1 MRKLASL
8 FAAAMLVAFPLS
20 TQAKPTRLTEA
31 RLADICR
38 SEADGKTQQLLR
50 LVDNAEAGQE
60 RRGKLTEA
68 VRLQNDA
75 ERADIVAKG
84 GRSRKVWG
92 LPGSWIDLIN
102 TVTTAEIAKADLDG
116 ALANVE
122 KPMVSGYDG
131 SPLDGGRPDYSYA
144 LYACIWKARL
154 TELQGQPIG
163 NDPGAPARPAGAP
176 PIAAVAPPPTLPPP
190 ASATPQPPFVKTLQ
204 LAPAAASR
212 TNCLQG
218 SLEPG
223 SLDKVNRRTDFY
235 LVATEYGNTTW
246 TNWEIF
252 VLTNTCSENVTVYAA
267 GCSDVRMSSTYTGGD
282 GNLPAYPP
290 GAQAGVGTSLSGGSG
305 DGAGQVLPPGRKLI
319 IASQG
324 DDAGLWGRHPLR
336 TSISQAAYGAVS
348 QAASS
353 SGAIGDYGRW
363 KSDVWNEMNRV
374 AGRGSN
380 HYNLGTFSTLPS
392 LWKGAR
398 CADTNLASPG
408 H

>member
-1 MRKLASL
+1 MINQQATLMHITTSEELGHIRPGLEVWVALQDRAKVLGAIETTKQD
-8 FAAAMLVAFPLS
+8 AARSDQPALVAEFYGCLG
-20 TQAKPTRLTEA
+20 AA
-31 RLADICR
+31 RLA
-38 SEADGKTQQLLR
+38 Q
-50 LVDNAEAGQE
+50 
-60 RRGKLTEA
+60 
-68 VRLQNDA
+68 
-75 ERADIVAKG
+75 
-84 GRSRKVWG
+84 
-92 LPGSWIDLIN
+92 
-102 TVTTAEIAKADLDG
+102 LDG
-116 ALANVE
+116 L
-122 KPMVSGYDG
+122 S
-131 SPLDGGRPDYSYA
+131 
-144 LYACIWKARL
+144 
-154 TELQGQPIG
+154 
-163 NDPGAPARPAGAP
+163 APH
-176 PIAAVAPPPTLPPP
+176 AVAGPTSPPQTPV
-190 ASATPQPPFVKTLQ
+190 TPQPGFVKTLQ

-363 KSDVWNEMNRV
+363 KSDVWNELNRI

-380 HYNLGTFSTLPS
+380 HYNLGSFVALPRQ
-392 LWKGAR
+392 WKGAR
-398 CADTNLASPG
+398 CADANLASPG